1 MADRR
6 ARVLLVEDAPDI
18 RMLVEL
24 TLKRAGYEVRSE
36 GDGTNLD
43 QAMESFRP
51 DLAVLDVWLPNG
63 PNGFDLARRL
73 RRASDIPILFLTAAD
88 TLEHRLE
95 GFESGGSDY
104 LPKPF
109 APEELAARVRALLNL
124 SGRLAEKVWQVGD
137 VVIDENSRTV
147 IRSGPPLDLTR
158 TEFDLLAALA
168 RKPGR
173 VMSKTELLNEVWGYD
188 AYDTHLV
195 EVHISSLRRKLEA
208 QGSRLIHT
216 VRGVGYVVRV

>member
-1 MADRR
+1 MAERR
-6 ARVLLVEDAPDI
+6 ARVLSVEDASDI
-18 RMLVEL
+18 RMLIEITL
-24 TLKRAGYEVRSE
+24 TRAGFEVRSE
-36 GDGTNLD
+36 VDGTNLD
-43 QAMESFRP
+43 EAVEAFRP
-51 DLAVLDVWLPNG
+51 DIAVLDVWLPNG

-73 RRASDIPILFLTAAD
+73 RQTTDIPILFLTAAD
-88 TLEHRLE
+88 SLEHRLE

-109 APEELAARVRALLNL
+109 APEELAARVKALLNL
-124 SGRLAEKVWQVGD
+124 SGRLEEKVWQIGD
-137 VVIDENSRTV
+137 VLIDETSRSV
-147 IRSGPPLDLTR
+147 IRAGPPLELTR
-158 TEFDLLAALA
+158 TEFDLLVALG

-173 VMSKTELLNEVWGYD
+173 VFSKTELLNEVWGYD

-216 VRGVGYVVRV
+216 VRGVGYVARP